1 MIRRAVWLVGARV
14 GPCCLPRPTAAASGD
29 SELVAGDNRFGLA
42 SNADALCV
50 GTRSDAASEASG
62 KLVATAENGQPQ
74 NRPQPRNN
82 ALGAQRAPNPQL
94 STTRIR
100 R

>member
-1 MIRRAVWLVGARV
+1 MIRRALYGSQARV
-14 GPCCLPRPTAAASGD
+14 GPCCLPMPTAATSGR
-29 SELVAGDNRFGLA
+29 SQPIAGDNRFGLA
-42 SNADALCV
+42 PNADTLCV
-50 GTRSDAASEASG
+50 GTRTDAASEASG

-82 ALGAQRAPNPQL
+82 ALGARRAPNPQL

>member
-1 MIRRAVWLVGARV
+1 M
-14 GPCCLPRPTAAASGD
+14 PTAATRGRSQ
-29 SELVAGDNRFGLA
+29 LIAGDNRFGLA

-50 GTRSDAASEASG
+50 GTRTDAASEASG

-82 ALGAQRAPNPQL
+82 ALGPTRPKPVTEHYQNPALSRSGRLNGPISRPN
-94 STTRIR
+94 R
-100 R
+100 